1 MSKTT
6 SRKKFKFNIVDILI
20 IIVLIGALII
30 GSRILGLGRQMG
42 IGLDGTKA
50 IFTVELSDGTL
61 ELFNQM
67 QVGDVVNIALDSV
80 DYATITEISEPT
92 PTMVQAFDTIT
103 GKYKFAAPQNPR
115 YTAFITVEAE
125 ANENESSIYVGNTE
139 VKVGKPVFIKG
150 KGYSGKGFIVK
161 LDTSSQVQP

>member
-1 MSKTT
+1 MSKAT
-6 SRKKFKFNIVDILI
+6 SKRKLKFNIVDVFI

-30 GSRILGLGRQMG
+30 GSRILGLGRKMG

-50 IFTVELSDGTL
+50 TFTVELSEGTL

-67 QVGDVVNIALDSV
+67 KVGDVVNIALDSV

-92 PTMVQAFDTIT
+92 PTTVQTFDTIT
-103 GKYKFAAPQNPR
+103 GKYKFAAPENPK
-115 YTAFITVEAE
+115 YSAFITVEAE
-125 ANENESSIYVGNTE
+125 ANENESSIFVGNTE
-139 VKVGKPVFIKG
+139 VKVGKPIFIKG